1 MKKFD
6 DIGASVAIL
15 RRGTNSGQ
23 AFTKYRDLPTM
34 LKPLPSENCH
44 NLTMKL
50 EVKYDFPTSIFQLFQ
65 FSIVD
70 KSSMRW
76 HCF

>member
-15 RRGTNSGQ
+15 RRSTNSGQ

-34 LKPLPSENCH
+34 LKPLPSENYH

-70 KSSMRW
+70 KSSLRW